1 MFVLG
6 LDWRVRHDVVH
17 LVVLLLLALVLALLP
32 YLLGL
37 LPHLLGLAMLL
48 AAHLL
53 DLAMLHAVRLLELDL
68 AMLLAVTPPEAGPGS
83 AGRCS
88 PWGSGDMLL
97 ATNNIFVLS
106 IHPCNLHDSDRGG
119 SEQYSSVVSTV
130 GGLPVR
136 GIFGGGVES
145 SISSVREGFS
155 SYSGRS

>member
-1 MFVLG
+1 MLFILG
-6 LDWRVRHDVVH
+6 LDWWVVHDVVH
-17 LVVLLLLALVLALLP
+17 LDALLLLALVLALLLH
-32 YLLGL
+32 LLGL

-48 AAHLL
+48 SAHLL
-53 DLAMLHAVRLLELDL
+53 DLAMLHACC
-68 AMLLAVTPPEAGPGS
+68 TPPEAGPGS
-83 AGRCS
+83 AARCS
-88 PWGSGDMLL
+88 PWGAGDMLL
-97 ATNNIFVLS
+97 ATNDIFVLS
-106 IHPCNLHDSDRGG
+106 RHPCNLHDSDRGG

>member
-17 LVVLLLLALVLALLP
+17 LVALLLLALVLALLP

-68 AMLLAVTPPEAGPGS
+68 AMLLAVHLLRLDLAV
-83 AGRCS
+83 
-88 PWGSGDMLL
+88 LL
-97 ATNNIFVLS
+97 AALPGVLVTCCSLLIIYLCSQDDTLATCMIVTGVVVNS
-106 IHPCNLHDSDRGG
+106 IL
-119 SEQYSSVVSTV
+119 V
-130 GGLPVR
+130 
-136 GIFGGGVES
+136 
-145 SISSVREGFS
+145 
-155 SYSGRS
+155 

>member
-6 LDWRVRHDVVH
+6 LDWWVMHDVVH
-17 LVVLLLLALVLALLP
+17 LVALLLLALVLALLP

-53 DLAMLHAVRLLELDL
+53 DLAMLHAVRLLEMDL
-68 AMLLAVTPPEAGPGS
+68 AMLLAVHLLRLDLAV
-83 AGRCS
+83 
-88 PWGSGDMLL
+88 LL
-97 ATNNIFVLS
+97 AALPGVLVTCCS
-106 IHPCNLHDSDRGG
+106 LLII
-119 SEQYSSVVSTV
+119 YSCSQDTLATCTIVTGVV
-130 GGLPVR
+130 VR